1 MTHRVVYHIVSY
13 WAQPQ
18 TLLGTTTMRENE
30 GKVLKDR
37 TKRERT
43 GWMPGNDRGRGDG
56 TGQRERPEMGL

>member
-1 MTHRVVYHIVSY
+1 
-13 WAQPQ
+13 
-18 TLLGTTTMRENE
+18 MRENE

-43 GWMPGNDRGRGDG
+43 GWMPGNDRGIGDG